1 MVENKNRIMV
11 ENIADIA
18 EEIKT
23 KIQKSISGD
32 RDLMNLV
39 FKAYND
45 FQESEFDGAD
55 YIHNIDDKDDLMCCI
70 KGGMTTKEI
79 AHIYNESQVNSTP
92 YFFFGANYPQPKMI
106 ANEEELCDV
115 IMSRILEIVVN
126 VLAYPYAYKSY
137 QDLYVKYVTNVMI
150 ENFAVLN

>member
-1 MVENKNRIMV
+1 MV
-11 ENIADIA
+11 ENIAVIA

-23 KIQKSISGD
+23 KIQKSINGD

-39 FKAYND
+39 LKAYND

-137 QDLYVKYVTNVMI
+137 QDLYVKYVCSTKLKWLCSYSI
-150 ENFAVLN
+150 TPQHP